1 MEIYKNFTLSSSK
14 VEEQRNKYGSNRL
27 TEKKQDGFWKKY
39 FEAFN
44 DPIIKILL
52 VALVINLIFV
62 FTGNAE
68 WYEAVGIFVAVLL
81 ATFVS
86 TFSEYSNEKAF
97 AKLQA
102 EADKIKCKVIRDG
115 KVQET
120 SIDDVVVGD
129 YILLQAGDKVPADG
143 VMVNGEIKVDQSAL
157 NGESEEA
164 TKTTPNSELEYG
176 KEDDLLSSDRVF
188 RGTIVTEGE
197 CIIKICKVG
206 DNTVLG
212 ELAQEIQETTE
223 RETPLKVKLTK
234 LANQISKFGYIGA
247 VLIAV
252 AYMFMQIH
260 NGGYGAYFTSWQQ
273 PVQDLVDAIILAVII
288 IVMAVPEGL
297 PLMIALVSGL
307 NMKKMLKSNVLV
319 KKINGI
325 ETAGSLNILFSDKTG
340 TITKGKLEVVEFLDG
355 DTNGYND
362 YNEVPNSLKV
372 LLKNGIVENTS
383 AIANKANGEINIVGG
398 NGTERALFGFLGN
411 DIEKD
416 TTIETSSQ
424 IPFNSINKYSATTV
438 RFKEQPEGEGYI
450 TLIKGAPEKI
460 IDKCSHYFDKN
471 GERKEFKNI
480 AELGNAIT
488 ERAKKSM
495 RMLAF
500 AISNDKIEN
509 NNIELRDMTLV
520 GLVAIRDEVRPEAIT
535 AIKEVHSAGVQVVM
549 ITGDIKDTAVAI
561 AKDAGIM
568 TNENDLVLTSAELQE
583 MSDTEIKNI
592 IPKLRVVARA
602 LPSDKSRLV
611 KLAQELNLVVGMT
624 GDGVNDSP
632 ALKKADVGFAM
643 GSGTEVAKEAGDIV
657 ILDDNFNSIEKAILF
672 GRTIYNNIRMF
683 IMFQLTINVAA
694 VAISFLAPLLNLGT
708 PLTII
713 QILYINLLMDTLA
726 ALMLG
731 GEAPKEKY
739 MKEKPKSRNESIV
752 SGKMMSS
759 ILVGAGYITVF
770 GLLLLMTTIFNGII
784 RPTEGNVEMYTVYFV
799 AFIFASLFNGLNV
812 RTEDFHLLKDIK
824 KNKMFIILFV
834 VIALITILM
843 TFIGGEVLRMA
854 PLDGAEWV
862 LVAGLSIGMII
873 VDLIRKAIIKIFRKK

>member
-86 TFSEYSNEKAF
+86 TLSEYSNEKAF

-115 KVQET
+115 KVQEI

-164 TKTTPNSELEYG
+164 TKITPKSELDYG
-176 KEDDLLSSDRVF
+176 KEGDLLSSDRVF

-197 CIIKICKVG
+197 CIIKVCKVG
-206 DNTVLG
+206 DNTILG
-212 ELAQEIQETTE
+212 KLAQEIQETTE

-307 NMKKMLKSNVLV
+307 NMKKMLKDNVLV

-340 TITKGKLEVVEFLDG
+340 TITKGQLEVVEFISAKGESYKSYINLPD
-355 DTNGYND
+355 N
-362 YNEVPNSLKV
+362 LKT
-372 LLKNGIVENTS
+372 LLKNGIVENTT
-383 AIANKANGEINIVGG
+383 AIANLEGNKVNIIGG
-398 NGTERALFGFLGN
+398 NNTERALFGFLEK

-416 TTIETSSQ
+416 NKLELVSQ
-424 IPFNSINKYSATTV
+424 IPFNSVNKYSATTI
-438 RFKEQPEGEGYI
+438 RMTDQPEGEGYI

-460 IDKCSHYFDKN
+460 IGHCSHYFDKDGNRQEFN
-471 GERKEFKNI
+471 GV
-480 AELGNAIT
+480 AELELEISN
-488 ERAKKSM
+488 RAKKSM

-500 AISNDKIEN
+500 AISNNTIEN
-509 NNIELRDMTLV
+509 NNIELNDMTLV
-520 GLVAIRDEVRPEAIT
+520 GVVAIRDEVRPEAIT
-535 AIKEVHSAGVQVVM
+535 AIKEVQSAGIQVVM

-561 AKDAGIM
+561 AKDSGIIK
-568 TNENDLVLTSAELQE
+568 NDKDIVLTSAELQE
-583 MSDTEIKNI
+583 MSDEKLKEILPN
-592 IPKLRVVARA
+592 LRAIARA

-611 KLAQELNLVVGMT
+611 KVAQEMNLVVGMS

-824 KNKMFIILFV
+824 KNKMFIILFI

-843 TFIGGEVLRMA
+843 TFIGGDVLRMA
-854 PLDGAEWV
+854 PLDGAEWG

-873 VDLIRKAIIKIFRKK
+873 VDLIRKAIIKIFTKK

>member
-115 KVQET
+115 KVQEI

-129 YILLQAGDKVPADG
+129 YVLLQAGDKVPADG

-197 CIIKICKVG
+197 CIIKVCKVG

-273 PVQDLVDAIILAVII
+273 PVQDLVDAVILAVII

-383 AIANKANGEINIVGG
+383 AIANKTNGEISIVGG

-438 RFKEQPEGEGYI
+438 RFKEQPEGEGHI

-500 AISNDKIEN
+500 AILNDKIEN
-509 NNIELRDMTLV
+509 NNIELRDMTLI

-624 GDGVNDSP
+624 GDGRHICP
-632 ALKKADVGFAM
+632 AL
-643 GSGTEVAKEAGDIV
+643 
-657 ILDDNFNSIEKAILF
+657 
-672 GRTIYNNIRMF
+672 
-683 IMFQLTINVAA
+683 
-694 VAISFLAPLLNLGT
+694 
-708 PLTII
+708 
-713 QILYINLLMDTLA
+713 
-726 ALMLG
+726 
-731 GEAPKEKY
+731 
-739 MKEKPKSRNESIV
+739 
-752 SGKMMSS
+752 
-759 ILVGAGYITVF
+759 
-770 GLLLLMTTIFNGII
+770 
-784 RPTEGNVEMYTVYFV
+784 
-799 AFIFASLFNGLNV
+799 
-812 RTEDFHLLKDIK
+812 
-824 KNKMFIILFV
+824 
-834 VIALITILM
+834 
-843 TFIGGEVLRMA
+843 
-854 PLDGAEWV
+854 
-862 LVAGLSIGMII
+862 
-873 VDLIRKAIIKIFRKK
+873 